1 MKRFLDP
8 WAIGLIAVMA
18 YFSIRSGAFNDPRT
32 WILTKLYLLPGIVIG
47 LSFHEFAHAW
57 ISDRLGDDTPRLQGR
72 VTLNP
77 AAHIDLVGF
86 IALIFVG
93 FGWGVPVEIDPSRYK
108 NRKAGEILVSLSG
121 VVMNFA
127 LAFVFTVVLKL
138 VYMAVGYYPSGVTAI
153 IVTII
158 IYAIQINLVLMVFNL
173 MPIPPLD
180 GFNLI
185 STIFDLR
192 KYKWWY
198 QIYDKGMIILM
209 VLILFNF
216 TDYILS
222 PAVDFFW
229 KILSAML

>member
-1 MKRFLDP
+1 LKRFLDP

-185 STIFDLR
+185 STVFNLR
-192 KYKWWY
+192 RYKWWY

>member
-1 MKRFLDP
+1 LKRFLDP